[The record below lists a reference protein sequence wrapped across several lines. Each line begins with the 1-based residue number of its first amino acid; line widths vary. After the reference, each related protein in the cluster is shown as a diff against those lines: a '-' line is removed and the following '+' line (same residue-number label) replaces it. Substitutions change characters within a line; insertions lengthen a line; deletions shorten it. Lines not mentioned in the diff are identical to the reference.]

1 MFVGSSTDLPVAIS
15 TCLVVLTS
23 CQATSNR
30 GCMLDAKCLRCSQTV
45 IVTKF
50 PLRALFPLPNRVLPK
65 LRAATMEAHLSESQ
79 TLNLTG
85 GGGGKAAG

>member
-1 MFVGSSTDLPVAIS
+1 
-15 TCLVVLTS
+15 
-23 CQATSNR
+23 
-30 GCMLDAKCLRCSQTV
+30 MLDAKCLRCSQTV

-79 TLNLTG
+79 ASKQTLNLTG
-85 GGGGKAAG
+85 GGSGRLTHVFKVSSNKKKLVEFALMFY

>member
-1 MFVGSSTDLPVAIS
+1 
-15 TCLVVLTS
+15 
-23 CQATSNR
+23 
-30 GCMLDAKCLRCSQTV
+30 MLDAKCLRCSQTV

-85 GGGGKAAG
+85 GGESGRLTHVFKVSSNKKKLVEFALMFY